1 MSKQEAPVQHIEQ
14 PYYPDDEIDLRELF
28 GILWQGK
35 WLIIFITVLF
45 AAAGVAYALY
55 KPNIYQASVLVA
67 PANNEDSQLNGLGGQ
82 LGGLASLAGISLGG
96 GSNQT
101 AIAKEVLQSRAFIT
115 GFIHRHDLVK
125 ALAAMKAWD
134 ESANEWIYDTEV
146 FNPQTNVWLIDDEGE
161 SLKPSDWDLVKIFRE
176 QHLSVSE
183 DQDNGMISVSVKSR
197 SPVAAKEWAQWL
209 VKDINEHMRR
219 QDVEEAEASIQYLE
233 QKLNETSIAGMQQV
247 FYQLI
252 ENETRT
258 VMLANA
264 QKEYVFKT
272 VDPAVIPEEKSEPKR
287 ALICVVATILGGMLG
302 VFAVLIRAF
311 IRGGGKT
318 DDKAESTLENKAQS
332 SNSTPSTSAD

>member
-1 MSKQEAPVQHIEQ
+1 MSKQEAPVQQIEQ

-35 WLIIFITVLF
+35 WLIVAVTMLF

-67 PANNEDSQLNGLGGQ
+67 PANNEDSKLGGLGGQ

-115 GFIHRHDLVK
+115 DFIHRHDLVK
-125 ALAAMKAWD
+125 PLAAMKSWD
-134 ESANEWIYDTEV
+134 ESNSQWVYDREIYDPEAEE
-146 FNPQTNVWLIDDEGE
+146 WLVDENGN

-176 QHLSVSE
+176 DHISVSE
-183 DQDNGMISVSVKSR
+183 DQDNGMISVSVKNR

-287 ALICVVATILGGMLG
+287 AMIVIIFTLLGLFLSIFLVVVYG
-302 VFAVLIRAF
+302 F
-311 IRGGGKT
+311 INLQRSK
-318 DDKAESTLENKAQS
+318 
-332 SNSTPSTSAD
+332 